1 MKVTVR
7 EENNWK
13 IIDLDGKLNEVSSQT
28 LVQEIDT
35 QLNNDNNKI
44 ILNLEKLNFINSSG
58 LGSLIS
64 IVKRVSQNNGKLCLT
79 NLQVFISDLFEITKL
94 TNIFD
99 IKDTVED
106 ALKS

>member
-1 MKVTVR
+1 MKINVR
-7 EENNWK
+7 EEKDWK
-13 IIDLDGKLNEVSSQT
+13 IIDLDGKLNEVSSQA

-35 QLNNDNNKI
+35 QLNNNNTKI
-44 ILNLEKLNFINSSG
+44 ILNLEKLNFVNSSG

-64 IVKRVSQNNGKLCLT
+64 IVKRVAQNNGKVRLT

-99 IKDTVED
+99 IKATVED
-106 ALKS
+106 AIND